1 MYHHIDFM
9 TNFGFVYILD
19 ISLYGE
25 IRQRT
30 FSRRHF
36 IKEPSCSFEG
46 DVTTEY

>member
-1 MYHHIDFM
+1 MGPKFIL
-9 TNFGFVYILD
+9 TPLD
-19 ISLYGE
+19 ISQYGE